1 MRTKKIVV
9 YAFALG
15 MIALLLVKPEVY
27 TKSVFNGLIL
37 FAVSVLPGMFP
48 FFFYGKILTLSGF
61 GDDFSAVLG
70 KPFSKVY
77 RTDKTSAYV
86 FVMSL
91 LSGYPVG
98 ARMLADFY
106 ENSLL
111 DTDECKKISTF
122 TSTGGPIFIVGTVGA
137 GLFGDKRI
145 GYVILAAHVLSA
157 LLNGLV
163 YRGKRAA
170 EKPHPKK
177 PAKSPDNVLSE
188 SINSAVLSVLTVGG
202 YVALMGMAADALSN
216 LKILDALSAPFGLI
230 SETAAGIF
238 RSVVISAV
246 EMTRGCLEIEKTA
259 ASLPLKIALAS
270 FAVSFGGLSVTL
282 QSITFLSKCKIKA
295 GFYLLSKTTQGL
307 IGFLIGFAAGYLF
320 FGI

>member
-15 MIALLLVKPEVY
+15 MITLLLIEPEVY

-70 KPFSKVY
+70 KPFSKIY
-77 RTDKTSAYV
+77 RTDKTSSYV

-106 ENSLL
+106 ENRLL
-111 DTDECKKISTF
+111 DTDECKKISAF

-145 GYVILAAHVLSA
+145 GYVILAAHVLSS

-170 EKPHPKK
+170 EKPHSQKA
-177 PAKSPDNVLSE
+177 AKSPDNVLSE
-188 SINSAVLSVLTVGG
+188 SINSAILSVLTVGG
-202 YVALMGMAADALSN
+202 YVALMGMAADAFSN

-282 QSITFLSKCKIKA
+282 QSVTFLSKCKIKA

>member
-15 MIALLLVKPEVY
+15 MITLLLIEPEVY

-37 FAVSVLPGMFP
+37 FAMSVLPGMFP

-77 RTDKTSAYV
+77 RTDKTSSYV

-106 ENSLL
+106 ENRLL
-111 DTDECKKISTF
+111 DTDECKKISAF

-163 YRGKRAA
+163 YRGKRTA
-170 EKPHPKK
+170 EKPHLTK

-270 FAVSFGGLSVTL
+270 FAVSFGGLSVSL

-307 IGFLIGFAAGYLF
+307 IGFLIGFVAGYLF

>member
-1 MRTKKIVV
+1 M
-9 YAFALG
+9 
-15 MIALLLVKPEVY
+15 
-27 TKSVFNGLIL
+27 
-37 FAVSVLPGMFP
+37 
-48 FFFYGKILTLSGF
+48 
-61 GDDFSAVLG
+61 
-70 KPFSKVY
+70 
-77 RTDKTSAYV
+77 
-86 FVMSL
+86 
-91 LSGYPVG
+91 
-98 ARMLADFY
+98 
-106 ENSLL
+106 
-111 DTDECKKISTF
+111 
-122 TSTGGPIFIVGTVGA
+122 
-137 GLFGDKRI
+137 
-145 GYVILAAHVLSA
+145 
-157 LLNGLV
+157 
-163 YRGKRAA
+163 
-170 EKPHPKK
+170 
-177 PAKSPDNVLSE
+177 LSE

>member
-15 MIALLLVKPEVY
+15 MITLLLIEPEVY

-37 FAVSVLPGMFP
+37 FAMSVLPGMFP

-77 RTDKTSAYV
+77 RTDKTSSYV

-106 ENSLL
+106 ENRLL
-111 DTDECKKISTF
+111 DTDECKKISAF

-170 EKPHPKK
+170 EKPHSQKA
-177 PAKSPDNVLSE
+177 AKSPDNVLSE

-202 YVALMGMAADALSN
+202 YVALMGMAADAFSN